1 MSLKENI
8 GMVKEELNSEEKF
21 FEKAVVTERFVKKY
35 KNVLIGSLVVIVIGV
50 GGNLIY
56 KANENSR
63 IESANAAL
71 LKLQKDANNT
81 EAATDLKSLSP
92 KLYDVWVLSNAI
104 TSDDFKTLEGL
115 KNSKTD
121 LVGDIAS
128 YELAQNSKDLKA
140 LEKYASNKNALYR
153 DLALVESAVLLM
165 DKGQTQKAHE
175 ELAKISVNSPLNK
188 VANALL
194 HYGVK

>member
-1 MSLKENI
+1 MSLKEDI
-8 GMVKEELNSEEKF
+8 GMVKEELSSEEKF
-21 FEKAVVTERFVKKY
+21 FEKAVVTEKFVKKY
-35 KNVLIGSLVVIVIGV
+35 KNILIGSLVVIVIGV

-63 IESANAAL
+63 VEAANAAL
-71 LKLQKDANNT
+71 LILQKDVNNT
-81 EAATDLKSLSP
+81 EAAADLKSLSP
-92 KLYDVWVLSNAI
+92 KLYDVWMLSSAI
-104 TSDDFKTLEGL
+104 MKGDFKALEDL
-115 KNSKTD
+115 KSSKTD

-128 YELAQNSKDLKA
+128 YELAQNSKDLSA
-140 LEKYASNKNALYR
+140 LEKYASKKDALYR

-165 DKGQTQKAHE
+165 DKGDTQKAHQ
-175 ELAKISVNSPLNK
+175 ELAKISVNSPLSK